1 MFIDELKKGLPPED
15 QHLEYISVIM
25 PPSAMAREIAAF
37 ANADGG
43 YIVFGV
49 LDDMTV
55 QGIDPLVP
63 AAGVVDVAL
72 KHLQTRPRLQYYDE
86 KLAGKRIYIIEVEKS
101 PAPIVNNN
109 NVTYT
114 REGTKVQRDPPI
126 IEEPFVPSGNPL
138 MDALLLRLREMGAYA
153 NY

>member
-1 MFIDELKKGLPPED
+1 MFIDELKQGLPPED
-15 QHLEYISVIM
+15 QHLEYVSVIV
-25 PPSAMAREIAAF
+25 PPSTMAREIAAF

-55 QGIDPLVP
+55 QGIHPLVP
-63 AAGVVDVAL
+63 ASAVVEEAL
-72 KHLQTRPRLQYYDE
+72 ERLQTRPRLQYYNE
-86 KLAGKRIYIIEVEKS
+86 KLEGKRIYIIEVEKS
-101 PAPIVNNN
+101 PVPIITNN

-126 IEEPFVPSGNPL
+126 IEEPFVPSGNPT